1 MEVVVAFHIR
11 DPETDKVVRELA
23 RRRGVTMTE
32 AVRTAATQE
41 LARLN
46 ERSGVDRKRDMR
58 EAIRQIQER
67 VAARGKT
74 GLKADKAF
82 YDWLSGDE

>member
-1 MEVVVAFHIR
+1 MAFHIR
-11 DPETDKVVRELA
+11 DAETDRVVRELA
-23 RRRGVTMTE
+23 RRTGLTMTE
-32 AVRTAATQE
+32 AVRVSAAHE
-41 LARLN
+41 LARLKEQPDAN
-46 ERSGVDRKRDMR
+46 RKRNVR
-58 EAIRQIQER
+58 EAIRDIQER